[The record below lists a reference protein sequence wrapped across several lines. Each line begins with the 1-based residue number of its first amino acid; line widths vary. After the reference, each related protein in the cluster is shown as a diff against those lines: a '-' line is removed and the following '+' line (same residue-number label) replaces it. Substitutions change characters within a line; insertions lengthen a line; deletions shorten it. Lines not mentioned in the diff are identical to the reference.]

1 MGPVLATRKLPFP
14 HEVFLMML
22 RNLRPAALA
31 AAAALCFSAASVS
44 PVAFAQSSGSQ
55 APDNTAQ
62 NKGQVQTA
70 DSQSNAK
77 SDRETTAKIRKA
89 IVSDKNLSTSAHNVK
104 VITVSGQV
112 TLKGPVQTED
122 EKQRVATIAAN
133 VVSPD
138 KIVNDLTVKQ

>member
-1 MGPVLATRKLPFP
+1 
-14 HEVFLMML
+14 MMT
-22 RNLRPAALA
+22 RNLRPAVVTAVA
-31 AAAALCFSAASVS
+31 TLCFATASVS
-44 PVAFAQSSGSQ
+44 PFARAQSARWQ

-62 NKGQVQTA
+62 NKGQIQTA

-89 IVSDKNLSTSAHNVK
+89 IVGDKNLSTSAHNVK

-133 VVSPD
+133 VVSAD
-138 KIVNDLTVKQ
+138 KIINDLTVKQ